1 MNSDHRPERHTLPAW
16 ETAQP
21 DARLQGPVRS
31 IDELSGRLRAE
42 GLRVTGPRL
51 LVYQTLERLGGHHSA
66 DEIAGAITDA
76 GPGLPRT
83 SVYNALKA
91 LVDVGLV
98 QVVDAGPGTTLY
110 EVRREDHHH
119 LLCRIC
125 GQLSDVPGGQQL
137 DGILQAGAPG
147 AVIESAQ
154 VLLRGICAVCTGGK
168 AANGSS
174 APV

>member
-1 MNSDHRPERHTLPAW
+1 MNSDQSPERRPLPAR
-16 ETAQP
+16 EAAQP
-21 DARLQGPVRS
+21 GAGQHGLVRS

-66 DEIAGAITDA
+66 DEVAGEITNA

-110 EVRREDHHH
+110 EVRHEDHHH

-154 VLLRGICAVCTGGK
+154 VLLRGICAGCTGGT

-174 APV
+174 APA